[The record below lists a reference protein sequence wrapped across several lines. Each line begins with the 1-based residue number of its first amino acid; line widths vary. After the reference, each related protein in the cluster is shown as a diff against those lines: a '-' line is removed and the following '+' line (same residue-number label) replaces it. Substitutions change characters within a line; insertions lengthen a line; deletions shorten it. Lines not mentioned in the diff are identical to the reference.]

1 MNRIQNLMQNTLN
14 YFRRVISRYPVTMT
28 LAALTSVFACV
39 FIDQSGTLGKF
50 MEEKGIPFTMLWGVG
65 TFFAETYWY
74 EKKPLKYFGIIAA
87 GLVAA
92 GFIYFNNHEDDLI
105 RERVFPW
112 IWTWVIVLITFS
124 VYRNYKNS
132 GLAFNEYC
140 IHVIH
145 ELSQLAI
152 ICAVAALGIVLVMA
166 TFVTLLLNGEH
177 FMLILRAEFLVLG
190 LLVSSGLLNAQ
201 ISPARELPRFF
212 VVIVKYLLMVL
223 LTAAFVIIY
232 AYILKIIITR
242 VVPSNEIFRILAGLF
257 IIGLPIWTMI
267 GTFEPDHLPVR
278 IGTKLPY
285 IFIPF
290 LFLQGYAIRE
300 RIMAYGMTPARYQCL
315 ALMVFEVIYII
326 VYAIRKRETGVM
338 LPITAV
344 LAFICLAAPFINM
357 FSVSNRSQKSIFD
370 RYIVSDFETLPPEDQ
385 SSLAGAYYYLAGN
398 AAGNALLADAAPEKI
413 DTIKASGKI
422 GIAEIDQNM
431 YIYYEFPLL
440 DADISGFD
448 RMSLVSTDTIADDAE
463 KPSSYNKEQ
472 IAFYDTEGNTLVTAD
487 ISKFINA
494 CVSAWSANPGGTP
507 DISPEIDLP
516 DGSVLRIYHCSFSF
530 EPEDVI
536 SYMDLNAVLFSA
548 E

>member
-1 MNRIQNLMQNTLN
+1 
-14 YFRRVISRYPVTMT
+14 
-28 LAALTSVFACV
+28 
-39 FIDQSGTLGKF
+39 
-50 MEEKGIPFTMLWGVG
+50 
-65 TFFAETYWY
+65 
-74 EKKPLKYFGIIAA
+74 
-87 GLVAA
+87 
-92 GFIYFNNHEDDLI
+92 
-105 RERVFPW
+105 
-112 IWTWVIVLITFS
+112 
-124 VYRNYKNS
+124 
-132 GLAFNEYC
+132 
-140 IHVIH
+140 
-145 ELSQLAI
+145 
-152 ICAVAALGIVLVMA
+152 
-166 TFVTLLLNGEH
+166 
-177 FMLILRAEFLVLG
+177 
-190 LLVSSGLLNAQ
+190 
-201 ISPARELPRFF
+201 
-212 VVIVKYLLMVL
+212 
-223 LTAAFVIIY
+223 
-232 AYILKIIITR
+232 
-242 VVPSNEIFRILAGLF
+242 
-257 IIGLPIWTMI
+257 
-267 GTFEPDHLPVR
+267 
-278 IGTKLPY
+278 
-285 IFIPF
+285 
-290 LFLQGYAIRE
+290 
-300 RIMAYGMTPARYQCL
+300 
-315 ALMVFEVIYII
+315 
-326 VYAIRKRETGVM
+326 M

-472 IAFYDTEGNTLVTAD
+472 IAFYDTEGNTVLTAD

-536 SYMDLNAVLFSA
+536 SYMDLNAVLCSA